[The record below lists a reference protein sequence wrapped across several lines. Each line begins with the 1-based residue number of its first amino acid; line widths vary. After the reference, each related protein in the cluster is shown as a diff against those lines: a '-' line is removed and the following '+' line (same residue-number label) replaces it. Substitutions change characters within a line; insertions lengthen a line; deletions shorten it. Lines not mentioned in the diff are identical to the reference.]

1 MWRRAYSMSRRMA
14 AWSGGKQASGGVV
27 RRAISTRGQP
37 VGCVTLAL
45 VRELSHMPCFD
56 GGRSPFCRHGHAL
69 SP

>member
-1 MWRRAYSMSRRMA
+1 MWRAYSMSRPMA
-14 AWSGGKQASGGVV
+14 AQSGGQQASGGVV
-27 RRAISTRGQP
+27 RRATSTRFQP

-45 VRELSHMPCFD
+45 VRELSHKPCFD

>member
-1 MWRRAYSMSRRMA
+1 MEKSLLDEPPD
-14 AWSGGKQASGGVV
+14 GCTV
-27 RRAISTRGQP
+27 RRQAGFGGRATSIRFQP

-45 VRELSHMPCFD
+45 VPELSHKPCFD